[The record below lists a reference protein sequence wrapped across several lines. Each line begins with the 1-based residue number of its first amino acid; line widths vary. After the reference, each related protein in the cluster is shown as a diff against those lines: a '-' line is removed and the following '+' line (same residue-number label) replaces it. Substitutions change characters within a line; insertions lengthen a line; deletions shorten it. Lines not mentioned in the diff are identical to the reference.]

1 MTIPSDSPKGPQGPD
16 LSHYKPQYKID
27 VNQWRKFLK
36 FHNTQLT
43 DNEVHA
49 MADGMIKFLSDF
61 MNRLMQHALQA
72 QKDREQEEKETR
84 EG

>member
-1 MTIPSDSPKGPQGPD
+1 MNIPSNSPLRPDEPD

-27 VNQWRKFLK
+27 VAQWRKFLN
-36 FHNTQLT
+36 FRNVQLT

-49 MADGMIKFLSDF
+49 MADGMIKFFTDF

-72 QKDREQEEKETR
+72 QKDNEQMEKDSR
-84 EG
+84 GD